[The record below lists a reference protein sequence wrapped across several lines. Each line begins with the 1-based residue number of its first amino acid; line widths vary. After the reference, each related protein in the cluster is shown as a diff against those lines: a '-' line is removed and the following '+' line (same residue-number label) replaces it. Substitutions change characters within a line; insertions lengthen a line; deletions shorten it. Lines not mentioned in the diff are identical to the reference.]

1 MKTLVVGYLT
11 FVPLKELNGE
21 NKNALAVFTRKKNGK
36 ELKRKRIYIGMIFK
50 IKGVYAFSQ
59 DTTHIGAL
67 TSKTLFLILSVIIGL
82 DEKQF
87 VLKNGELE
95 DMHEISDNLQESLN
109 NTIRKES
116 TIKRFEEVEEDED

>member
-21 NKNALAVFTRKKNGK
+21 NKNALAVFTRKKNDK
-36 ELKRKRIYIGMIFK
+36 ELKRKRIYIGMIGK
-50 IKGVYAFSQ
+50 SKGGYAFSQ

-67 TSKTLFLILSVIIGL
+67 TSETLILILSVIIGL
-82 DEKQF
+82 NEKQF

-95 DMHEISDNLQESLN
+95 DMHEISYNLQESLN
-109 NTIRKES
+109 NTIRKKS
-116 TIKRFEEVEEDED
+116 AFKKFER

>member
-36 ELKRKRIYIGMIFK
+36 ELKRKRIYIGMIHK
-50 IKGVYAFSQ
+50 IKGVYTFTQ

-67 TSKTLFLILSVIIGL
+67 TSKTLILILSVIIGL
-82 DEKQF
+82 DEKQI
-87 VLKNGELE
+87 VLNNGKLE
-95 DMHEISDNLQESLN
+95 DMHEISNILEESLN

-116 TIKRFEEVEEDED
+116 TFKRFEEVEEDE

>member
-36 ELKRKRIYIGMIFK
+36 ELKRKRIYIGMIHK

-67 TSKTLFLILSVIIGL
+67 TSETLLLILSVIIGL
-82 DEKQF
+82 NEKQV
-87 VLKNGELE
+87 VLKNGEFE
-95 DMHEISDNLQESLN
+95 DMHEISDNL
-109 NTIRKES
+109 
-116 TIKRFEEVEEDED
+116 